1 METMVNVIAPEAFF
15 RMPSHGATG
24 FSADDKL
31 SMLELTNRFEWCFD
45 TRHLTELAAL
55 LTDDVAIDHLF
66 GLASNKAEAM
76 KMLTDIVPFRGI
88 RHQATNATVFTND
101 AGEPCMLS
109 YLMVVQTHD
118 DEGKATDQLPRVLAH
133 ALVTDRMRKENGA
146 WRIAGRT
153 FEQMMLTRD
162 YVPTEEGW
170 HKLQE
175 AAADR
180 AASRSETSSKAAE

>member
-15 RMPSHGATG
+15 RMPGGGATV

-45 TRHLTELAAL
+45 TRHLAELAAL
-55 LTDDVAIDHLF
+55 LTDDVVIDHLF

-76 KMLTDIVPFRGI
+76 RMLTDVVPFRGI

-101 AGEPCMLS
+101 AGEPCVLS

-118 DEGKATDQLPRVLAH
+118 DAGKVTDQLPRVLAH
-133 ALVTDRMRKENGA
+133 ALVTDRMRKVDGT
-146 WRIAGRT
+146 WRIAGRI

-170 HKLQE
+170 RKLQE
-175 AAADR
+175 TAADR
-180 AASRSETSSKAAE
+180 AASRSEASSKAAE